1 VSGESAEPGAAAI
14 CRELGLPAER
24 RDVVGAL
31 LAVGVTPG
39 AIARAAERGRLE
51 DAIFDAVLD
60 PDREGRSVSAND
72 IAARGG
78 WPPEATLQMVHAW
91 GFPSPDPDEPFFSPE
106 EADALVA
113 AAERREW
120 WPVEVQFEV
129 SRVWGQA
136 LARIA
141 AAEVYN
147 FRHETAAGLRSAGA
161 SPAETLATIQR
172 ALAEL
177 LPLADPL
184 LLGIHRRWIDY
195 ELTQYAV
202 REAETLADGAIPG
215 AAEVCLLFCDLKD
228 FTAYAELH
236 GDGAAMAAA
245 SRFARA
251 TFDHRGA
258 GGQVVKGL
266 GDGAMLVF
274 EDTSGAVDA
283 WRRLREAMDEDD
295 LPALHGAVHQGEVLR
310 FEGDYFGGAVNLTAR
325 LLALAGADELLAT
338 GAAVATAGPDC
349 EWTSL
354 GSRTLRGFRT
364 AVEIHRLEG

>member
-1 VSGESAEPGAAAI
+1 MPDADSAGNAESV
-14 CRELGLPAER
+14 CRDLGLPADR
-24 RDVVGAL
+24 RDLVTAL
-31 LAVGVTPG
+31 LELGVSIE
-39 AIARAAERGRLE
+39 AMAHARDRGRLE
-51 DAIFDAVLD
+51 DAIFDMVLGA
-60 PDREGRSVSAND
+60 DRERRTVSARA
-72 IAARGG
+72 IEERGG
-78 WPPEATLQMVHAW
+78 WPADATARMVHAF
-91 GFPSPDPDEPFFSPE
+91 GFPSPELDEPWFTPE
-106 EADALVA
+106 EAEALVA
-113 AAERREW
+113 AAERGGW
-120 WPVEVQFEV
+120 WPMDVQLEI

-147 FRHETAAGLRSAGA
+147 FRFETAASVHRSDV
-161 SPAETLATIQR
+161 PAAEALAIVQR

-184 LLGIHRRWIDY
+184 LLGIHRRWVDY
-195 ELTQYAV
+195 ELTQFAV
-202 REAETLADGAIPG
+202 REAEDLAPGAIPG
-215 AAEVCLLFCDLKD
+215 ATEVCLLFCDLKD

-274 EDTSGAVDA
+274 ADAAGAVEA

-295 LPALHGAVHQGEVLR
+295 LPALHGAVHQGEILR

-338 GAAVATAGPDC
+338 GAAVATAGADC
-349 EWTSL
+349 EWAPL